1 MAEPRTYHQFKKIVR
16 ATAEKGSAD
25 IILANVKDD
34 KQMKDLISLYE
45 MQKATK
51 TFDRVEYA
59 DLLREVADPLGQTWN
74 MSGKDGSQGPLQ
86 PKEKKEVGRDE
97 IADLINQVQSEPKK
111 KKISAEKL
119 LGEKPKKKSAAISAD
134 KLVPPKEGKDDA
146 D

>member
-59 DLLREVADPLGQTWN
+59 DLLREVADPLGYVWPH
-74 MSGKDGSQGPLQ
+74 SGKSEGSKPRSQGPL
-86 PKEKKEVGRDE
+86 PYKPEAAARSSGVDKID
-97 IADLINQVQSEPKK
+97 DLINEVQSEPKK

-119 LGEKPKKKSAAISAD
+119 HHALTI
-134 KLVPPKEGKDDA
+134 L
-146 D
+146 